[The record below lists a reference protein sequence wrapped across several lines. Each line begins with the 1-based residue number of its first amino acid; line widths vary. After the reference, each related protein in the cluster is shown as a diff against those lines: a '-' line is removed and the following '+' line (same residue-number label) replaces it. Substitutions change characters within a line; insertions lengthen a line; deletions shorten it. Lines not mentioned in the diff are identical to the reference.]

1 MSTPRFLFSALLI
14 LALAACG
21 GGHDELNAEDAAL
34 LEKEAV
40 PAQGS
45 AGKSTDVAAS
55 APVQQA
61 AEQVTLSSNA
71 VALGSALSADGAV
84 SQVKQAYASGDTVYA
99 SVPVG
104 GYGTGKEVTI
114 YWFSA
119 KGGSVKSEHK
129 PIPAGAKFV
138 SFSLSKADGMEAGG
152 YTAQVDIGDAPVG
165 MADFTV
171 K

>member
-1 MSTPRFLFSALLI
+1 MRTSRSLFPAL
-14 LALAACG
+14 LALALVACG
-21 GGHDELNAEDAAL
+21 GGHEELNAEDAAL
-34 LEKEAV
+34 LEQEAA
-40 PAQGS
+40 PAPGE
-45 AGKSTDVAAS
+45 APAAVA
-55 APVQQA
+55 PQPTQQA
-61 AEQVTLSSNA
+61 VEQVVLSNDAVMVGNA
-71 VALGSALSADGAV
+71 VNADGAV

-104 GYGTGKEVTI
+104 GYGTGKEVAI